1 MAMTKRDFLIGAAA
15 ASGGVMLSRVD
26 ASGQADQRVIDAHT
40 HWYPAEWVELVQKEG
55 EAAGARIG
63 RNDRG
68 GITFNAGG
76 IGAVF
81 SPNYIDLESRIKSM
95 DETGI
100 NAQVLSLMAPMVY
113 WAPPAFGLKLAQS
126 YNDACSAAHRKYLD
140 RFVGLAMLPMQQPE
154 LALEELERVGK
165 LPGLRGVM
173 MATAING
180 RNLDDKAF
188 FPIYAKCE
196 ELDWPIFTHPVAPL
210 GGERMSKYYLSNL
223 LGNPVEIGIAG
234 YSLILG
240 GVLDA
245 FPKLEVMLPRAG
257 GNVPWGIMRLDRT
270 VERMPQLAQA
280 KRPATIYLKRFYYD
294 CIIESPQIVMD
305 LIRLV
310 GADRVLFG
318 TELPDARRTPDRVHP
333 RPDRTLAVRARC
345 HPWRQRG
352 PGIQAL
358 GYRWRARTLVS
369 SHLVYGTAMAG
380 GGPHLACHRLYN
392 GGE

>member
-1 MAMTKRDFLIGAAA
+1 MVMSKRDFLIGSVA
-15 ASGGVMLSRVD
+15 ASSAVLLGRID
-26 ASGQADQRVIDAHT
+26 AAGQSGRRVIDAHT
-40 HWYPAEWVELVQKEG
+40 HWYPAQWVELVQNEG

-68 GITFNAGG
+68 GITFNAAG
-76 IGAVF
+76 
-81 SPNYIDLESRIKSM
+81 
-95 DETGI
+95 T
-100 NAQVLSLMAPMVY
+100 PMVY

-126 YNDACSAAHRKYLD
+126 YNDACSAAHRKYPN

-154 LALEELERVGK
+154 LALEELERAGK
-165 LPGLRGVM
+165 LPGMRGVM

-180 RNLDDKAF
+180 RNLDDKVF

-196 ELDWPIFTHPVAPL
+196 ELGWPIFTHPVAPL

-280 KRPATIYLKRFYYD
+280 KRPATVYLKRFYYD

-310 GADRVLFG
+310 GPERVLFG
-318 TELPDARRTPDRVHP
+318 TDYPSPMRDARPTAFIHD
-333 RPDRTLAVRARC
+333 LADLSSSERDAILGGNAARAFN
-345 HPWRQRG
+345 
-352 PGIQAL
+352 L
-358 GYRWRARTLVS
+358 
-369 SHLVYGTAMAG
+369 
-380 GGPHLACHRLYN
+380 
-392 GGE
+392 

>member
-1 MAMTKRDFLIGAAA
+1 MAMTKRDFLIGAAV
-15 ASGGVMLSRVD
+15 ASGGVMLSRID
-26 ASGQADQRVIDAHT
+26 ASGQAGRRVIDAHT
-40 HWYPAEWVELVQKEG
+40 HWYPAQWVDLVQNEG

-100 NAQVLSLMAPMVY
+100 SAQVLSLMAPMVY

-126 YNDACSAAHRKYLD
+126 YNDACSAAHRRYPD
-140 RFVGLAMLPMQQPE
+140 RFVGLAMLPMQQPD
-154 LALEELERVGK
+154 LALEELERAGK
-165 LPGLRGVM
+165 LSGMRGVM

-180 RNLDDKAF
+180 KNLDEKAF

-196 ELDWPIFTHPVAPL
+196 ELGWPIFTHPVAPL
-210 GGERMSKYYLSNL
+210 GGERMSKYYLGNL

-318 TELPDARRTPDRVHP
+318 TDYPSPMRDARPTEFIQG
-333 RPDRTLAVRARC
+333 LAELSQSERDAILGGNAARAF
-345 HPWRQRG
+345 G
-352 PGIQAL
+352 L
-358 GYRWRARTLVS
+358 
-369 SHLVYGTAMAG
+369 
-380 GGPHLACHRLYN
+380 
-392 GGE
+392 

>member
-1 MAMTKRDFLIGAAA
+1 MAVTKRDFLIGAAA
-15 ASGGVMLSRVD
+15 ASGGVMFSRID
-26 ASGQADQRVIDAHT
+26 ASGQAERRVIDAHT
-40 HWYPAEWVELVQKEG
+40 HWYPAQWVELVQNEG
-55 EAAGARIG
+55 EAAGARLG

-113 WAPPAFGLKLAQS
+113 WAPPAFGLKLAQT
-126 YNDACSAAHRKYLD
+126 YNDACSAAHRKYPD

-154 LALEELERVGK
+154 LALEELERAGK

-180 RNLDDKAF
+180 KNLDEKAF

-196 ELDWPIFTHPVAPL
+196 ELGWPIFTHPVAPL

-240 GVLDA
+240 GVLDD
-245 FPKLEVMLPRAG
+245 FPKLDVMLPRAG

-318 TELPDARRTPDRVHP
+318 TDYPSPMRDARPTEFIQGL
-333 RPDRTLAVRARC
+333 TELAPSERDAILGGNAARAFK
-345 HPWRQRG
+345 
-352 PGIQAL
+352 L
-358 GYRWRARTLVS
+358 
-369 SHLVYGTAMAG
+369 
-380 GGPHLACHRLYN
+380 
-392 GGE
+392 